1 MLLIPVHKKIDW
13 KNAPIITILLI
24 LSNVFIFLF
33 FQLDDDE
40 KRAAAFDY
48 YNSSGLAKIE
58 LPAAIKF
65 ADESGDF
72 DLSER
77 LNKVKPTDFPYWAA
91 YLQTN
96 AKYIKALHDGEL
108 ITYKDPAFDEWNA
121 KRQEFDRLYESITT
135 VHYSLRTAQPTAVT
149 LFTNMFLHG
158 GFGHLI
164 GNIIFLLAVGM
175 LVEETMD
182 SLSYLILYLL
192 AGLGS
197 SAFDLVFNSGEMIPH
212 IGASGA
218 ISGLIGANAVLYGLQ
233 RIRFFYFIGVYFNY
247 IKLPAF
253 IFLPAWII
261 DQLIQ
266 IALEPDSGV
275 NYMVHVG
282 GAISGAVIGFIAKKT
297 LPTFKQEK
305 VEQVEKV
312 DKFTEDLQQARDLI
326 NEFKPE
332 AALAI
337 LRRLY
342 RENPDN
348 REILASAYKC
358 SRIEPASEEYHA
370 LAHAIFSLNDSDP
383 ATDKL
388 VKATFAEYLRLARP
402 ATRMNSDIACR
413 LANRFVRLRAA
424 AEAERLMGVILT
436 KKLPCAENNRLIQAF
451 FTLLQENG
459 RHDEIQKYKKLLS
472 TSLPA

>member
-13 KNAPIITILLI
+13 KNAPVITILLI
-24 LSNVFIFLF
+24 LANVFIFLF
-33 FQLDDDE
+33 FQLNDDE
-40 KRAAAFDY
+40 ERAAALDY
-48 YNSSGLAKIE
+48 YQSSGLAKIE
-58 LPAAIKF
+58 LPQAIKF
-65 ADESGDF
+65 ADEKGDDELSGM
-72 DLSER
+72 LG
-77 LNKVKPTDFPYWAA
+77 KVKPNDYPYWAY

-96 AKYIKALHDGEL
+96 AKYMRALHDGEL
-108 ITYKDPAFDEWNA
+108 ITYKDPVFSEWLA

-135 VHYSLRTAQPTAVT
+135 VHYSLRTAQPTVVT
-149 LFTNMFLHG
+149 MFSNMFLHG

-175 LVEETMD
+175 LVEETLD
-182 SLSYLILYLL
+182 RLSYLVLYLL

-197 SAFDLVFNSGEMIPH
+197 SAFDLVFNSGELIPH

-218 ISGLIGANAVLYGLQ
+218 ISGLIGANAVLYGLKK
-233 RIRFFYFIGVYFNY
+233 IRFFYFIGVYFNY
-247 IKLPAF
+247 IRLPAF

-282 GAISGAVIGFIAKKT
+282 GAISGAVIGFVAKKT
-297 LPTFKQEK
+297 LPSFKQEK

-312 DKFTEDLQQARDLI
+312 DTFATELQQARNLI

-337 LRRLY
+337 LRRLH
-342 RENPDN
+342 REHPDN
-348 REILASAYKC
+348 REVLTSCYKC
-358 SRIEPASEEYHA
+358 SRIEPGSEEYHA
-370 LAHAIFSLNDSDP
+370 FAHAIFSLSDSDP
-383 ATDKL
+383 ATDRL
-388 VKATFAEYLRLARP
+388 VADTFSEYLRLARP
-402 ATRMNSDIACR
+402 ATRMNADIVCR
-413 LANRFVRLRAA
+413 LASRFVRSRAV

-436 KKLPCAENNRLIQAF
+436 RKLACAENNRLIQNF
-451 FTLLQENG
+451 FVLLQEHG
-459 RHDEIQKYKKLLS
+459 RNEEIQKYKRLL
-472 TSLPA
+472 TVVQPG